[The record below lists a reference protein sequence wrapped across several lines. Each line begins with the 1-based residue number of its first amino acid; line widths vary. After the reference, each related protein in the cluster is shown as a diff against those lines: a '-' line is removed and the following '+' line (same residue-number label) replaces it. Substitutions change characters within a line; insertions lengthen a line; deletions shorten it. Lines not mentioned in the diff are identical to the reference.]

1 MLARKTRYPVMPAA
15 GETPAE
21 SGDAFKAP
29 KSTDARLLVRN
40 SNSADI
46 EVHLI
51 AESGRRFRLGKVHRM
66 SNRTFVL
73 PARLV
78 NGGTKVVVKVYAFSP
93 PAAGSAMRS
102 YLQGVESKPFS
113 AAAGEDLT
121 LEVTA
126 PLTDS
131 YVHK

>member
-1 MLARKTRYPVMPAA
+1 
-15 GETPAE
+15 
-21 SGDAFKAP
+21 
-29 KSTDARLLVRN
+29 
-40 SNSADI
+40 
-46 EVHLI
+46 
-51 AESGRRFRLGKVHRM
+51 
-66 SNRTFVL
+66 VL

-102 YLQGVESKPFS
+102 YLRGVESKPFS

-121 LEVTA
+121 LEVTD